1 MRNAEC
7 GLSLE
12 VVPVSDCGLGLRY
25 PFRGNA
31 ESRFQAF
38 SFRIPHS
45 AFRNVKG
52 GNALLKQSEKEKI
65 VEALHE
71 KFSRARA
78 VLLTDF
84 RGLNMLAMDEL
95 RSQLRDVSVEYQ
107 VVKNTLM
114 TRAADGTDMAL
125 LKEHFF
131 GPCAVALSYEDPVAP
146 ARILIKFSEDNSA
159 LEVRAGV
166 VEGQIVDLAGITRLS
181 KLPSQEV
188 LLGQLLSLMN
198 APVTGLVRVLGGVLR
213 NFMGVLEAIKQK
225 KGG

>member
-1 MRNAEC
+1 MKR
-7 GLSLE
+7 
-12 VVPVSDCGLGLRY
+12 
-25 PFRGNA
+25 
-31 ESRFQAF
+31 
-38 SFRIPHS
+38 
-45 AFRNVKG
+45 
-52 GNALLKQSEKEKI
+52 SEKEKI

-95 RSQLRDVSVEYQ
+95 RSQLRDASVEYQ

-213 NFMGVLEAIKQK
+213 NFMGVLEAIKQQK
-225 KGG
+225 EGTDN